1 MYGSHFCGAIMY
13 VLLQRRLDSQL
24 AHVRSVR
31 LHVTC
36 TCDFYEQEFCSRMS
50 CGLRYLHG
58 YKNCVSVPVLKSGD
72 TCKHI
77 YTAPSFPVLSVEIRK
92 MSSYCLTRALLSR
105 MDLFVT
111 WRTYPAELYVET
123 SSSNGCYM
131 DISDTEISVDISG
144 LNSVGDKTFVIWNSY
159 IHDSN
164 GESGSEAD
172 EETCATH
179 AVIFKCIGCTKQV
192 QFQEKLAQIAILLN
206 SDKHVPCRLE
216 LEPYNPIDSK
226 AIAF

>member
-1 MYGSHFCGAIMY
+1 MY

-50 CGLRYLHG
+50 YELRYLHG

-92 MSSYCLTRALLSR
+92 IKYQFILPDESFVVKDGFICDVAISRSS
-105 MDLFVT
+105 
-111 WRTYPAELYVET
+111 ELIMQ
-123 SSSNGCYM
+123 NCM
-131 DISDTEISVDISG
+131 
-144 LNSVGDKTFVIWNSY
+144 
-159 IHDSN
+159 
-164 GESGSEAD
+164 
-172 EETCATH
+172 
-179 AVIFKCIGCTKQV
+179 
-192 QFQEKLAQIAILLN
+192 
-206 SDKHVPCRLE
+206 
-216 LEPYNPIDSK
+216 
-226 AIAF
+226 